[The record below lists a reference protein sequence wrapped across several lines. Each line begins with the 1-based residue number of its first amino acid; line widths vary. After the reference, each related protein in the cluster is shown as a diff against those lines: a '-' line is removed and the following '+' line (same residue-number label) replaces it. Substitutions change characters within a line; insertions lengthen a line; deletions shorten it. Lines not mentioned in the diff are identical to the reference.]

1 MPQSPYSIPKRQ
13 YTTETVINNSSFIT
27 TLRRIRSL
35 PEMREMYL
43 ELQQQ
48 HTKANHNCWAVI
60 AGAPADSQE
69 YGFSDDGEPNST
81 AGKPIFNVL
90 HHSGVGQT
98 GLIVTRYF
106 GGIKLGKG
114 GLVRAYT
121 EAAQKGVDGATFT
134 TFSKKSKLI
143 CTFAYDQEP
152 IFRHFLD
159 QHNLKKADFSYSEV
173 VTVQLLINETS
184 LRDIME
190 RLQTRL
196 AGNIALEFPAG

>member
-1 MPQSPYSIPKRQ
+1 MPQLPYSIPKRQ
-13 YTTETVINNSSFIT
+13 YTTETVINKSCFIT
-27 TLRRIRSL
+27 TLRRIKSL
-35 PEMREMYL
+35 SEMREMYL

-60 AGAPADSQE
+60 AGAPADSQG

-121 EAAQKGVDGATFT
+121 ESAQMGLDGATFT
-134 TFSKKSKLI
+134 TFSKKSRLI

-152 IFRHFLD
+152 VFRYFLD
-159 QHNLKKADFSYSEV
+159 QHNLQEADFSYSEV
-173 VTVQLLINETS
+173 VTVQLFVNEAS
-184 LRDIME
+184 LMEITE

-196 AGNIALEFPAG
+196 ASNITLQLPTR